1 MRFNHT
7 KTVALALLLS
17 SGSAQAYAQTADAA
31 ASQAPAALA
40 TSSAAGGDPAGTLE
54 EIVVTATR
62 REERLQD
69 VPISVSAVTSEALA
83 ASGVTDVRQVMFA
96 VPGFT
101 GGRNFGVL
109 QPSIRGV
116 GSTGNSVGDESNVA
130 IYVDGIYQPH
140 ANGNIVDFVAI
151 DRVEVLR
158 GPQGTL
164 FGRNATGGLVNIITP
179 DPKFTP
185 EVRVNAQY
193 SRFEGAD
200 NVGVRG
206 YVTGPI
212 TDNLAA
218 DLSILYSDTDPYL
231 DDLVRGGK
239 LGDARSLNARGK
251 ILYQPSDR
259 AQAILTM
266 GFADQRGGNGNIIAP
281 LDGNTVGNRA
291 PGNIVP
297 NDPYAVALSLRPR
310 FEIKQSTF
318 ALRTKFDLGDVALE
332 TSSGYLRD
340 KVLQQSDTDA
350 SPVVVSQNLT
360 QIYNST
366 WSHEVRLL
374 SQNESKLQWIAG
386 GYYYYMRGRS
396 RTDSLTGVGPD
407 FSRAVPSV
415 LMPSVRVTSLAAFG
429 EANYEVTEQLKLTLG
444 ARYTTESRHFTQT
457 FNGARVF
464 EPREVS
470 DDSIT
475 YRATAQYFF
484 APRSNVYATYSTGF
498 KSGVFNGYGLSPNP
512 VQPETINAIEI
523 GVKSD
528 PLPWLRTNLAFF
540 DYSYDDLQVVA
551 RELSAT
557 GPATYVLLNAAKAK
571 VRGFDV
577 EVQAAL
583 GDHLKISA
591 SANVIDPTYDSF
603 PNAQVF
609 MPVPGAPGRPAMGN
623 TTTTADV
630 SGNDLIRAPRYT
642 MSLSADWKQELNG
655 GILAINGTV
664 YRSDRTYFDF
674 GNRLQQPAYTRLNGQ
689 VSWMTADEKLR
700 VRLFATNLTDE
711 VIIQQA
717 TATPIADQVTYER
730 PREIGVGFEVRF

>member
-1 MRFNHT
+1 MRFKHG
-7 KTVALALLLS
+7 KCVGFALLLS
-17 SGSAQAYAQTADAA
+17 TASAHAYAQ
-31 ASQAPAALA
+31 APQ
-40 TSSAAGGDPAGTLE
+40 AGGPAQAEVAPEGSALE
-54 EIVVTATR
+54 EVVVTATR

-83 ASGVTDVRQVMFA
+83 ASGVTDVRQVMFT

-116 GSTGNSVGDESNVA
+116 GSTGNSPGDESNVA
-130 IYVDGIYQPH
+130 IYVDGVYQPH

-185 EVRVNAQY
+185 QARVSTQY

-200 NVGVRG
+200 NFGVRG
-206 YVTGPI
+206 YITGPI
-212 TDNLAA
+212 TESLAA
-218 DLSILYSDTDPYL
+218 DLGILYSDADPYL

-239 LGDARSLNARGK
+239 LGDSRSLNARGK

-259 AQAILTM
+259 AQAILTV
-266 GFADQRGGNGNIIAP
+266 GFADQRGGNGNIIGP
-281 LDGNTVGNRA
+281 LDGNTAGNRV

-297 NDPYAVALSLRPR
+297 DDPYAVALSLRPR
-310 FEIKQSTF
+310 LEIKQSTF
-318 ALRTKFDLGDVALE
+318 ALRTKFDLGDVGLE
-332 TSSGYLRD
+332 TSSGYLND
-340 KVLQQSDTDA
+340 KVLQLSDTDA
-350 SPVVVSQNLT
+350 SPAIVSQNLT
-360 QIYNST
+360 QIYTST

-374 SQNESKLQWIAG
+374 SQTESKLQWIAG
-386 GYYYYMRGRS
+386 GYYYYMRGRARS
-396 RTDSLTGVGPD
+396 DGVSGVAPD
-407 FSRAVPSV
+407 FTRFSTTLLQPQ
-415 LMPSVRVTSLAAFG
+415 VRVTSLAAFG
-429 EANYEVTEQLKLTLG
+429 EANYEVTEALKLTLG
-444 ARYTTESRHFTQT
+444 ARYTTETRHFTQR
-457 FNGARVF
+457 FNGNLPF
-464 EPREVS
+464 QPRDDK

-498 KSGVFNGYGLSPNP
+498 KSGVFNSYGVLPGATR
-512 VQPETINAIEI
+512 PETINAIEL
-523 GVKSD
+523 GLKSD

-551 RELSAT
+551 REVTAT

-583 GDHLKISA
+583 GDNLKISA
-591 SANVIDPTYDSF
+591 SANVIDPTYASF

-609 MPVPGAPGRPAMGN
+609 QPIVGAPGRPLGN

-642 MSLSADWKQELNG
+642 LSLSADWTQEFNG
-655 GILAINGTV
+655 GMLAVNGTV
-664 YRSDRTYFDF
+664 YRSDKTYFDF
-674 GNRLQQPAYTRLNGQ
+674 GNRLRQPAYTRLNGQ
-689 VSWMTADEKLR
+689 VSWTTEDEKLR

-730 PREIGVGFEVRF
+730 PREIGVGLEVRF